1 MGSLPGGS
9 SGETVLQFLFRRL
22 GDLLGPA
29 LHEFEIVLGGMDVI
43 LQHPELLCGP
53 LDPGK
58 PLLLLP
64 DPLLDLLQP
73 LFLPGQLPDAAGDQV
88 LKFLCEA
95 PPGLPLN
102 ELRQIIR
109 KADAADV
116 GLRHAATPLTAQ
128 RRRPG

>member
-1 MGSLPGGS
+1 MIPAGGPADTASATAGPPLSHKVGSLPAAG

-43 LQHPELLCGP
+43 LQQPELLCGP

-64 DPLLDLLQP
+64 FQLTMHSRTS
-73 LFLPGQLPDAAGDQV
+73 PGVSISCGS
-88 LKFLCEA
+88 
-95 PPGLPLN
+95 
-102 ELRQIIR
+102 RW
-109 KADAADV
+109 
-116 GLRHAATPLTAQ
+116 
-128 RRRPG
+128 